1 MLIRIISD
9 IHSNY
14 QALEAVL
21 NDPAGKDAE
30 KTLCLGDIVGYGA
43 DPSSCIERVRQE
55 CDIVVSGN
63 HDAGAAGLVSLDR
76 YNFEG
81 ATALRWTRSILSQD
95 EKDWLSLIPY
105 FAEYENFFLCHS
117 YPADPESWTY
127 VLRRNQALESINAR
141 QGYISLIGH
150 THLPGCWMEDGN
162 YTDASK
168 GDFSKVRLVNAGSVG
183 QPRDRDPRAAYLL
196 IDTEAGTWEHR
207 RVKYSIDDAAARM
220 KEMALPPILWE
231 RLYRGH

>member
-1 MLIRIISD
+1 MLIRVISD

-21 NDPAGKDAE
+21 NDPPGKDAE
-30 KTLCLGDIVGYGA
+30 KTFCLGDIVGYGA
-43 DPSSCIERVRQE
+43 DPSICLERVRQE

-63 HDAGAAGLVSLDR
+63 HDAGAAGRVSLDK
-76 YNFEG
+76 YNWEG
-81 ATALRWTRSILSQD
+81 TTALRWTRSVLSID
-95 EKDWLSLIPY
+95 DKNWLSLLPY

-127 VLRRNQALESINAR
+127 VLRRNHALESIKAR

-207 RVKYSIDDAAARM
+207 RVKYSIDDAAARI
-220 KEMALPPILWE
+220 KEVALPPVLWE
-231 RLYRGH
+231 RLYSGH

>member
-43 DPSSCIERVRQE
+43 DPSRCIERVRQE

-63 HDAGAAGLVSLDR
+63 HDAGAAGRVSLDR
-76 YNFEG
+76 YNWEG

-117 YPADPESWTY
+117 YPADPENWTY

-207 RVKYSIDDAAARM
+207 RVKYSIDDAAARI
-220 KEMALPPILWE
+220 KEVALPPILWE

>member
-21 NDPAGKDAE
+21 NDPPGKDAE
-30 KTLCLGDIVGYGA
+30 KTFCLGDIVGYGA
-43 DPSSCIERVRQE
+43 DPSSCIEMVRQE

-63 HDAGAAGLVSLDR
+63 HDAGAAGRVSLDR
-76 YNFEG
+76 YNWEG
-81 ATALRWTRSILSQD
+81 ATALRWTRSVLSMD
-95 EKDWLSLIPY
+95 DKNWLSLLPY

-127 VLRRNQALESINAR
+127 VLRRNHALESINAR

-207 RVKYSIDDAAARM
+207 RVKYSIDDAAARI
-220 KEMALPPILWE
+220 KEEALPPVLWK
-231 RLYRGH
+231 RLYSGF

>member
-9 IHSNY
+9 VHSNY

-21 NDPAGKDAE
+21 NDPPGKDAE
-30 KTLCLGDIVGYGA
+30 KTFCLGDVVGYGA

-63 HDAGAAGLVSLDR
+63 HDAGAAGRVSLDR
-76 YNFEG
+76 YNREG
-81 ATALRWTRSILSQD
+81 TEALRWTRSVLSQD
-95 EKDWLSLIPY
+95 DKNWLLLLPY

-162 YTDASK
+162 YTEASK
-168 GDFSKVRLVNAGSVG
+168 GDFSKVRLINAGSVG
-183 QPRDRDPRAAYLL
+183 QPRDRDPRAAYLV

-207 RVKYSIDDAAARM
+207 RVKYSIDDAAARI
-220 KEMALPPILWE
+220 KEAALPPVLWE
-231 RLYRGH
+231 RLYIGY